1 MAAHQGLRR
10 MMALHP
16 ESTQQVHR
24 PALPPSPDIL
34 MLESSEAEYWLSVS
48 SEYSPS
54 GTSYLDANMEKDGSY
69 VFVSGNARKTRA
81 SSDETVDVAGESI
94 STLSNDDVE
103 MEFSGDKKERVEER
117 ETTMCQK
124 EVLAE
129 LYTAQPQPVH
139 NVYDQADTV
148 STVSYNTEYSQE
160 GMNYCTLDS
169 QFQPDPFSIT
179 ATPITYSLPS
189 RPMTMTQVATLED
202 SPWIPL
208 VEEYRTQYPAGYV
221 AFLPKLVPAGLQPTQ
236 TVLQGQPTSES
247 SIPIRREK
255 KKPSSSHALPK
266 TKSKGEEV
274 TQALV
279 SWEHIVIQRNGLHKL
294 GGSDN
299 AAASRQRRHG
309 HRKGKLTREAANKAK
324 IIRGM
329 KSCWRC
335 WNLKIPVRYA
345 SSRHAKITDSMQCSE
360 DEVCKAC
367 IKHCSAPSPANDQL
381 CCRTGFDEYESAFFP
396 EYLSAHLKKKSI
408 EDLISEHTSGF
419 YDNGID
425 VDVTTGAS
433 FKPMRLSTNFFRAE
447 SQELL
452 LHHYLGTNLEN
463 KDLLVQ
469 QCSAPVGLLGVD
481 VGELKKKCQQYIE
494 DMIGNPLY
502 AEQSCADNSTE
513 VPRRVLEVIQRYI
526 SVKDQPL
533 IRKAMMLHAINYS
546 MSRLVTFSED
556 SAARLA
562 EQLGDFPV
570 PYISS
575 RLLNRQ
581 IKYAMHKLHRELT
594 REVLKGLEKSMRAKS
609 RDSWGP
615 SFCTILILSLCI
627 EDLQTAADTFV
638 VCDLVKDGI
647 QANLNRGDSF
657 TACSALEEYPYQRC
671 TRLFHDIYHSH
682 RQAGG
687 RVKDGAFNPIKNRC
701 EIDAHSGW
709 DKHTAGMT
717 LVFQDLVSEFDAEM
731 KSLSERPLFLPLDT
745 VVLPAMIRKNNT
757 GRLVSQFLLSFL

>member
-1 MAAHQGLRR
+1 MAAHQGLQR
-10 MMALHP
+10 MMASHP
-16 ESTQQVHR
+16 EPPQQGHR
-24 PALPPSPDIL
+24 PAITPSPDIL
-34 MLESSEAEYWLSVS
+34 MFEPSEAEYWLSVS

-54 GTSYLDANMEKDGSY
+54 GTSYLDANMEMDGSY
-69 VFVSGNARKTRA
+69 VFVSGNARNTRA
-81 SSDETVDVAGESI
+81 SSNETVEVAGESV
-94 STLSNDDVE
+94 STLSSDDVE
-103 MEFSGDKKERVEER
+103 MELSGDNSQGVEER
-117 ETTMCQK
+117 AKTMCQK

-129 LYTAQPQPVH
+129 LYTAQPQPVL

-148 STVSYNTEYSQE
+148 STISYMTEYSQE
-160 GMNYCTLDS
+160 GMNYCNLDS
-169 QFQPDPFSIT
+169 QFQPGPFSIT
-179 ATPITYSLPS
+179 APPITYTLPS
-189 RPMTMTQVATLED
+189 RPMTMTQIATLED

-208 VEEYRTQYPAGYV
+208 VEEHRTNYPAGYV
-221 AFLPKLVPAGLQPTQ
+221 AFLPRLVPAGLQPTQ
-236 TVLQGQPTSES
+236 TILQGQPTSES
-247 SIPIRREK
+247 SIPSRREK

-266 TKSKGEEV
+266 TKSQGEEL

-279 SWEHIVIQRNGLHKL
+279 SWEHIVVQGNGPHKL

-324 IIRGM
+324 IIRGI

-335 WNLKIPVRYA
+335 WNLKIP
-345 SSRHAKITDSMQCSE
+345 CSQ

-367 IKHCSAPSPANDQL
+367 VKHCSALSPTNYQL
-381 CCRTGFDEYESAFFP
+381 CCRTGFDEYESSFFP
-396 EYLSAHLKKKSI
+396 DYLSAHLKKKSI

-419 YDNGID
+419 YDDGID

-447 SQELL
+447 SKELL
-452 LHHYLGTNLEN
+452 LQHYLGTNLEN

-481 VGELKKKCQQYIE
+481 VGELKKKCRQYID

-502 AEQSCADNSTE
+502 AEQSCADNPTE
-513 VPRRVLEVIQRYI
+513 IPRRVLEVIQRYV

-546 MSRLVTFSED
+546 MSRLVTFSQD

-562 EQLGDFPV
+562 EQLGDSRI

-615 SFCTILILSLCI
+615 SFCTILVLSLCI

-638 VCDLVKDGI
+638 VCDLVKDGM

-687 RVKDGAFNPIKNRC
+687 RVKDGAFNPIKNLC
-701 EIDAHSGW
+701 EFDAHSGW
-709 DKHTAGMT
+709 DKHTASMT
-717 LVFQDLVSEFDAEM
+717 LAFQDLVSEF
-731 KSLSERPLFLPLDT
+731 
-745 VVLPAMIRKNNT
+745 
-757 GRLVSQFLLSFL
+757 GRVP